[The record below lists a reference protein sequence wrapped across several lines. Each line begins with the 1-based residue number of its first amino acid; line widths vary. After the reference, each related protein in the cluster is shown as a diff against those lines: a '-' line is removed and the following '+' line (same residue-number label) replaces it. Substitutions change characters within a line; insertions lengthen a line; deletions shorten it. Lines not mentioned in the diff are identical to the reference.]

1 MEPDLKIGSKIIK
14 AGTTCFVSTQ
24 GHNGFW
30 YPIFSLGGMTEVSK
44 DIEDPRLKT
53 WVCGHDNLV
62 AVEVEIDKIKDLY
75 GPPTSKTIVW
85 VDKKV
90 ID

>member
-1 MEPDLKIGSKIIK
+1 
-14 AGTTCFVSTQ
+14 
-24 GHNGFW
+24 
-30 YPIFSLGGMTEVSK
+30 MTEVSK